1 MTYIAIKD
9 YPEHG
14 FKKGDIVGMNDK
26 FAKKLI
32 KEGIIK
38 AAEAEKE

>member
-1 MTYIAIKD
+1 MYIVIKD

-14 FKKGDIVGMNDK
+14 FKIGDEVGMNPK

-32 KEGIIK
+32 KDKIITAK
-38 AAEAEKE
+38 AEKE